1 MWAAVAAYVIWA
13 GASARRVRMAKRVG
27 GLEIEVVDSSSQ
39 GHLVSAA
46 MVRGWISQSGIE
58 TIGTA
63 VDAVDLTGI
72 ERLIARKL
80 PQMSDVERGA
90 AERLLQKVKSGRMD
104 EFI

>member
-1 MWAAVAAYVIWA
+1 MNRYLRSALLGLIWAAVAAYVIWA

-63 VDAVDLTGI
+63 VDAVDLTGSN
-72 ERLIARKL
+72 A
-80 PQMSDVERGA
+80 
-90 AERLLQKVKSGRMD
+90 
-104 EFI
+104 